1 MSRVAALWDPTT
13 GKAQV
18 TESEDAA
25 RALNLKLQVLEVRNR
40 DAVSGAFSAARD
52 GQAEAINVFASPI
65 LASLDREIITLA
77 AEYRLPAI
85 YQWREAVEAGGLLSY
100 GADVGRVLK
109 GEDRRTCQSSN
120 RLSWN

>member
-1 MSRVAALWDPTT
+1 MLF
-13 GKAQV
+13 
-18 TESEDAA
+18 
-25 RALNLKLQVLEVRNR
+25 RAHSVPL
-40 DAVSGAFSAARD
+40 RD

-100 GADVGRVLK
+100 GADVGCSRAK
-109 GEDRRTCQSSN
+109 DRRTCQSSN